1 PYVEQA
7 QQLPPG
13 TPRLA
18 HPRSAAGV
26 AAFGLAVRAASTP
39 VASRIGRRFM
49 EPPADRI
56 DLPEYAHLER

>member
-1 PYVEQA
+1 
-7 QQLPPG
+7 
-13 TPRLA
+13 
-18 HPRSAAGV
+18 V
-26 AAFGLAVRAASTP
+26 AAFGLAVRAAATP